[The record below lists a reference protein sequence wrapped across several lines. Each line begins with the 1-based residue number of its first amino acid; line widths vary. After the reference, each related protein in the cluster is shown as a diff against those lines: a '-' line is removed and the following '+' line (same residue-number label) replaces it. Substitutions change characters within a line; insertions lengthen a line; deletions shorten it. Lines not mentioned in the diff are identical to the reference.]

1 MLERVFKIVFYL
13 FNDLYYG
20 SYQHPLG
27 PEVKVNNLEFSRGQ
41 DYNFN
46 LRRAI
51 FHFNVMNNKL
61 NVVYCTVGGSKTL
74 IDCHTSNNGIDMN
87 GIYMNIE
94 LLSYSEK
101 EMLKDKNWVQS

>member
-46 LRRAI
+46 LRI
-51 FHFNVMNNKL
+51 GLFSISMLWIINVA
-61 NVVYCTVGGSKTL
+61 YCTVGGSKTL
-74 IDCHTSNNGIDMN
+74 IDCHTPNNGIDMN

-94 LLSYSEK
+94 LLLKSEK

>member
-1 MLERVFKIVFYL
+1 MAAINIPWVQKLKL
-13 FNDLYYG
+13 
-20 SYQHPLG
+20 
-27 PEVKVNNLEFSRGQ
+27 NNFEFSRGQ

-51 FHFNVMNNKL
+51 FHFNVMNNKCSIL
-61 NVVYCTVGGSKTL
+61 YSGGSKTL

-94 LLSYSEK
+94 LLLYSEK

>member
-1 MLERVFKIVFYL
+1 MI
-13 FNDLYYG
+13 
-20 SYQHPLG
+20 
-27 PEVKVNNLEFSRGQ
+27 
-41 DYNFN
+41 
-46 LRRAI
+46 
-51 FHFNVMNNKL
+51 

-94 LLSYSEK
+94 LLLYSEK

>member
-51 FHFNVMNNKL
+51 FHFNVMNNK
-61 NVVYCTVGGSKTL
+61 CTILYSGGSKTL

-94 LLSYSEK
+94 LLLYSEK

>member
-1 MLERVFKIVFYL
+1 MAAINIPWVQKLKLIIKNFPGGRITISTWEGLFSISMLWI
-13 FNDLYYG
+13 
-20 SYQHPLG
+20 
-27 PEVKVNNLEFSRGQ
+27 
-41 DYNFN
+41 
-46 LRRAI
+46 I
-51 FHFNVMNNKL
+51 

-94 LLSYSEK
+94 LLLYSEK